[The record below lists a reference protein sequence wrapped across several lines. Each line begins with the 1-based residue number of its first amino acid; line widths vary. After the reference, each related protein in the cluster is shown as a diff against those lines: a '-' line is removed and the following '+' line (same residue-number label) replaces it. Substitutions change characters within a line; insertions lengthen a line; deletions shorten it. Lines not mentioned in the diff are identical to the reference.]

1 MLVSHRCRMW
11 YGIVL
16 ACVLAFV
23 TGCGGGGGER
33 AQQPA
38 SQPSPPASE
47 QPAQPPAAEQPA
59 PPSEEEQLVARG
71 QFLATSVG
79 CTACH
84 SADGTTLVGPTWKGL
99 YGHEVEVVLPDGT
112 ETKVIADDAYLR
124 ESILN
129 PNAKI
134 TKGFQANLM
143 PVYEGQL
150 SDDDIQA
157 IIAYIKS
164 LQGEHSHE

>member
-1 MLVSHRCRMW
+1 MSTIRRWML
-11 YGIVL
+11 YGVVL
-16 ACVLAFV
+16 GFVLFGV
-23 TGCGGGGGER
+23 TACGGGGGQQT
-33 AQQPA
+33 QQPA
-38 SQPSPPASE
+38 SQPSPPPTE
-47 QPAQPPAAEQPA
+47 QPAQPPAAPA
-59 PPSEEEQLVARG
+59 QSEEEQLIARG
-71 QFLATSVG
+71 QSLASSIG

-112 ETKVIADDAYLR
+112 ETKVVADEAYLR
-124 ESILN
+124 ESILD

-143 PVYEGQL
+143 PIYQGQL
-150 SDDDIQA
+150 SEDDIKA

>member
-1 MLVSHRCRMW
+1 MTVSSIRRWVLCGVVLGLV
-11 YGIVL
+11 L
-16 ACVLAFV
+16 FV
-23 TGCGGGGGER
+23 VTACGGGGGQQT
-33 AQQPA
+33 QQPA
-38 SQPSPPASE
+38 SQPSPPPAE
-47 QPAQPPAAEQPA
+47 QPAQQPPAAPA
-59 PPSEEEQLVARG
+59 QSEEEQLIARG
-71 QFLATSVG
+71 QYLASSIG

-99 YGHEVEVVLPDGT
+99 YGSEVEVVLADGT
-112 ETKVIADDAYLR
+112 ETKVIADEEYLK

-150 SDDDIQA
+150 SEDDLKA

>member
-1 MLVSHRCRMW
+1 MTVSSIQRWMLH
-11 YGIVL
+11 GIVL
-16 ACVLAFV
+16 GLVLFV
-23 TGCGGGGGER
+23 VTACGGGGQQT
-33 AQQPA
+33 QQPA
-38 SQPSPPASE
+38 SQPE
-47 QPAQPPAAEQPA
+47 QPTQPPAAEQPA
-59 PPSEEEQLVARG
+59 PPPAQSEEEQLIARG
-71 QFLATSVG
+71 QYLASSIG

-99 YGHEVEVVLPDGT
+99 YGHEVEVILPDGT
-112 ETKVIADDAYLR
+112 ETKVVANEEYLR

-134 TKGFQANLM
+134 AKGFQANLM
-143 PVYEGQL
+143 PIYEGQL
-150 SDDDIQA
+150 SEDDLKA